1 MTTTNVA
8 IELRRLV
15 HQLHNERAEHVKAI
29 EAIDQTFRDLGL
41 DASQFKAADKPQR
54 GRPVGSKNGLKTGIN
69 SAKRSHKTHTVTADA
84 FVLSFIQAN
93 PDCTTAQV
101 NEHWITEGR
110 NGKADQALF
119 KLTRN
124 GQISRKNIKGRRGS
138 MYTIK

>member
-1 MTTTNVA
+1 M
-8 IELRRLV
+8 
-15 HQLHNERAEHVKAI
+15 KP
-29 EAIDQTFRDLGL
+29 
-41 DASQFKAADKPQR
+41 DKCAR
-54 GRPVGSKNGLKTGIN
+54 GKFALTGDE
-69 SAKRSHKTHTVTADA
+69 SVLAFAQAKSE
-84 FVLSFIQAN
+84 
-93 PDCTTAQV
+93 CTKAQV

>member
-101 NEHWITEGR
+101 NEHWIKEERSGMVSNTLV
-110 NGKADQALF
+110 KLAKTS
-119 KLTRN
+119 KLTCMN
-124 GQISRKNIKGRRGS
+124 LKGQ
-138 MYTIK
+138 